1 MQAQTTKPDAPD
13 PDQIELALSQERF
26 ARYVEW
32 AAGDRAQAITL
43 YTLNSQISE
52 SFYIPLQALEI
63 ALRNRIH
70 TVLSAASGD
79 NWYENPLY
87 QQGSVQPEQLENAKR
102 DLLEKNKK
110 LTPGRL
116 VAAQTFGY
124 WTAFFGT
131 IYEDQWRKELHK
143 VTQLPEDA
151 HLSRKQFAAPLAPI
165 RELRNRIAHHE
176 PIITWNLPKH
186 YNSVMRLTEWLS
198 PAAAEWCRGCSRFT
212 IIYPVEGITLAKP
225 DATEEMTG

>member
-1 MQAQTTKPDAPD
+1 MQAQATELEALDA
-13 PDQIELALSQERF
+13 DQIEMALSQERF

-32 AAGDRAQAITL
+32 AAGDRSQAVKL
-43 YTLNSQISE
+43 YTLNSLISE

-70 TVLSAASGD
+70 IVLSAASGD

-102 DLLEKNKK
+102 DLLEKNKE
-110 LTPGRL
+110 LTPGRI

-143 VTQLPEDA
+143 VTQLPEGA

-176 PIITWNLPKH
+176 PVITWNLPKH
-186 YNSVMRLTEWLS
+186 FGAIMQLTEWLS
-198 PAAAEWCRGCSRFT
+198 PAAADWCRSCSRFPH
-212 IIYPVEGITLAKP
+212 IYPDEGISLASP
-225 DATEEMTG
+225 DETKEKTG